1 MYYKPWDRT
10 GRVHVNFKGGSIG
23 PTRIITEDM
32 KAAAEVATKQ
42 WNDYQ
47 TRFAPFE
54 NKFFKD
60 ITKDASVG
68 AKQIGGMTN
77 ADMAQKNV
85 KAALDPT
92 RVMPS
97 ASKFKTQGTGMAA
110 GALNAE
116 NLAKKQQVEGL
127 QTAVAMGRGQAIDSV
142 KSMTDRAIQSSE
154 LAQEKQRNDIEME
167 SAQNAAAWNTAGSM
181 VGAVAGAGAAGYKA
195 SNAKQPAIPSTN
207 GYGGQIPDYTIR
219 PTATAVGPVNPSYT
233 KSPFY

>member
-1 MYYKPWDRT
+1 MYKPWDRT
-10 GRVHVNFKGGSIG
+10 GRVHVHFKGDSSG

-60 ITKDASVG
+60 ITKDSSIG
-68 AKQIGGMTN
+68 AQQVGGMTN
-77 ADMAQKNV
+77 ADLAQKNA

-92 RVMPS
+92 RVMPGV
-97 ASKFKTQGTGMAA
+97 SKFAAQGSGMAA
-110 GALNAE
+110 GALGAQ

-127 QTAVAMGRGQAIDSV
+127 QTSVAMGRGQAIDSV
-142 KSMTDRAIQSSE
+142 KSMTDRAIQSSQI
-154 LAQEKQRNDIEME
+154 AQEKQRNDIEMD
-167 SAQNAAAWNTAGSM
+167 SARSAMAWNTAGSM
-181 VGAVAGAGAAGYKA
+181 VGAVGGAAAAGVKA
-195 SNAKQPAIPSTN
+195 YNANQAPPSTN
-207 GYGGQIPDYTIR
+207 GYGGQIPDYM
-219 PTATAVGPVNPSYT
+219 PKPAASGPQNPNYT

>member
-10 GRVHVNFKGGSIG
+10 GRVHVHFKGGSSG

-32 KAAAEVATKQ
+32 KAAAEVATAQ

-60 ITKDASVG
+60 ITKDSSIG
-68 AKQIGGMTN
+68 AKQVGGMTN
-77 ADMAQKNV
+77 ADMAQKNAKV
-85 KAALDPT
+85 AIDPT
-92 RVMPS
+92 RVVPT
-97 ASKFKTQGTGMAA
+97 ASKFTAQGTGAA
-110 GALNAE
+110 TGALASE
-116 NLAKKQQVEGL
+116 NLAKKQEVEGL

-142 KSMTDRAIQSSE
+142 KSMTDRAIQSGE
-154 LAQEKQRNDIEME
+154 IAQEKQRNDIEMD
-167 SAQNAAAWNTAGSM
+167 SARSAAAWNTAGSM

-195 SNAKQPAIPSTN
+195 FNAKQPPIPSTN
-207 GYGGQIPDYTIR
+207 GYGGQMPDYTIR
-219 PTATAVGPVNPSYT
+219 PTATGPVNPNYT